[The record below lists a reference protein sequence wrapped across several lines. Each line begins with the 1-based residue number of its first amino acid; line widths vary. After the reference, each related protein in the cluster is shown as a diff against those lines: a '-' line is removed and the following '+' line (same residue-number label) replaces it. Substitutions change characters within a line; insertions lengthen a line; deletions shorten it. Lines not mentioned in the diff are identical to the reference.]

1 LGWQLGAS
9 DTPIQPLLVGE
20 SSAALQLAARLRD
33 RGVWVSA
40 IRPPTV
46 PAGTARLRITLSAAH
61 SEQNV
66 DRLLEA
72 LGPCSGS
79 ATSEGTRHA

>member
-1 LGWQLGAS
+1 GWQLGAS

-46 PAGTARLRITLSAAH
+46 PAGTARLR
-61 SEQNV
+61 
-66 DRLLEA
+66 
-72 LGPCSGS
+72 
-79 ATSEGTRHA
+79 